1 MVILAILIAAGCTPS
16 LRPHDRARG
25 TRGIAVESAG
35 KTVISITAHNAAR
48 PAGSPREDL
57 FSAAK
62 SAAWQVLA
70 ERRGAPPVSAPGALS
85 YSDNGRLSTPW
96 REVIFLSTVMDS
108 LFDQRSPAL
117 VYGPKSMFR

>member
-35 KTVISITAHNAAR
+35 KAVISITAHNAAR

>member
-1 MVILAILIAAGCTPS
+1 MKNQHSFLAGYRVVILAILIAAGCTPS
-16 LRPHDRARG
+16 RRPHDRARG

-35 KTVISITAHNAAR
+35 KAVISITAHNAAR

-70 ERRGAPPVSAPGALS
+70 ETRR
-85 YSDNGRLSTPW
+85 TP
-96 REVIFLSTVMDS
+96 RQRPRRPQ
-108 LFDQRSPAL
+108 LFR
-117 VYGPKSMFR
+117 